1 MEKRLNVNIRSLL
14 LLPSVPALLLILA
27 FSRKP
32 LTWVAIGDSITYL
45 NDHKDETGNRLTSG
59 YLSDVTARL
68 SNVHYQNWG
77 RNGWTTTR
85 FADSIERLDIPVGDV
100 YTVLLGTNDW
110 WHGHRIGG
118 WPDYEHATGDGT
130 VYGCFRILVNKL
142 HSLNP
147 VAPVILITPMP
158 RADFVYINGSTN
170 NAFGSYKEKDGQT
183 LEQVADAVIDIGRH
197 EHLQVIDLYHEKRLA
212 IPRLVHFKRLKDPQ
226 TGAYRDYTY
235 PDYTAIP
242 FDPDKDEYPY
252 PPEAVG
258 MTYDGL
264 HPSDKGCAVIA
275 KKLVKLFKKF
285 P

>member
-1 MEKRLNVNIRSLL
+1 MEKSHMVNVRNLPFL
-14 LLPSVPALLLILA
+14 FLLPGLVLLLA
-27 FSRKP
+27 FSNKP
-32 LTWVAIGDSITYL
+32 LAWVAIGDSITYL

-59 YLSDVTARL
+59 YLSDVTAKL

-85 FADSIERLDIPVGDV
+85 FADSIERLNIPVGDV
-100 YTVLLGTNDW
+100 YTVFLGTNDW
-110 WHGHRIGG
+110 WQGHRIGG
-118 WPDYEHATGDGT
+118 WSDYEQATGDGT
-130 VYGCFRILVNKL
+130 IYGCFHILIHKL

-147 VAPVILITPMP
+147 TAPVILITPMP

-170 NAFGSYKEKDGQT
+170 NAYGSYKEKNGQT
-183 LEQVADAVIDIGRH
+183 LEQIAEAIIDIGRH
-197 EHLQVIDLYHEKRLA
+197 EHLQVIDLYHERSLA

-235 PDYTAIP
+235 PDYTGIP
-242 FDPDKDEYPY
+242 FDPARDEYPY

-264 HPSDKGCAVIA
+264 HPSDKGCTVIA
-275 KKLVKLFKKF
+275 KKLVRILRKL
-285 P
+285 